1 MFCLNFRSRT
11 PWCSPVPLKFES
23 YNIFHCKKNCR
34 KLEYCVFLEQ
44 LLSHIM
50 SRRLHCYEVTFVK
63 WYNKPLLQKSETKIF
78 RQKRFLK
85 KLVHSQL
92 EKKLGNFEIK
102 SDIKSVANN
111 CYIVLNMF
119 EQIFAFHILRTT

>member
-1 MFCLNFRSRT
+1 
-11 PWCSPVPLKFES
+11 
-23 YNIFHCKKNCR
+23 
-34 KLEYCVFLEQ
+34 
-44 LLSHIM
+44 M

-119 EQIFAFHILRTT
+119 EQIFEFHILGTT